1 MEAIGWAMLVIVLFM
16 GIHSPCLRLGV
27 ANLALTMN
35 LVLIVGIMSMIR
47 GHHDP
52 AGHRRYRVD
61 AGDGGGCER
70 ADSTSVFVK
79 RSAMV
84 AGCSKPFT
92 WALIAPSPPSPTPT
106 SPRSSPA

>member
-16 GIHSPCLRLGV
+16 GIYYRAFGWV

-70 ADSTSVFVK
+70 ADLRAYS
-79 RSAMV
+79 
-84 AGCSKPFT
+84 
-92 WALIAPSPPSPTPT
+92 
-106 SPRSSPA
+106 